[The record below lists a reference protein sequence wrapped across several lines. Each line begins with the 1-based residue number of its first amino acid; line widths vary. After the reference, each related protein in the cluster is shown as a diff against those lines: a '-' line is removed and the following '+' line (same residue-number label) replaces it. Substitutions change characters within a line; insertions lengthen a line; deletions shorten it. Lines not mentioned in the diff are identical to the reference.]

1 MNRVSSI
8 VVKEVTIS
16 GYEIAET
23 KMVQLDNGSYRS
35 FILLEYPVA
44 QVYKAFINRIE
55 QSPEL
60 KSSITALKETETFK
74 ELEFYVSEFT
84 GA

>member
-1 MNRVSSI
+1 M
-8 VVKEVTIS
+8 
-16 GYEIAET
+16 
-23 KMVQLDNGSYRS
+23 DNGKYRS

-44 QVYKAFINRIE
+44 NLYKAFINRIE
-55 QSPEL
+55 NSDEIKGSL
-60 KSSITALKETETFK
+60 SAIKNTDTFK

>member
-1 MNRVSSI
+1 MEATEAYIIR
-8 VVKEVTIS
+8 
-16 GYEIAET
+16 
-23 KMVQLDNGSYRS
+23 D
-35 FILLEYPVA
+35 PVA